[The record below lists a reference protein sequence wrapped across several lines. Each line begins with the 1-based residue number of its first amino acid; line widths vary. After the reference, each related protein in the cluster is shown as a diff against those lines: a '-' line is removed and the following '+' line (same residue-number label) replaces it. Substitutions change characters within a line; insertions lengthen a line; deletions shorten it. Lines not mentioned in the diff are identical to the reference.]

1 MDNRT
6 IDLLKI
12 RTGIKTTSITNNMS
26 DGERFQN
33 ETIRPAIKFQNDLLL
48 EAFRN
53 YTQKHKNVFKA
64 LSPDKKMDYIENA
77 IQRDMKFRNSLK
89 GMIIGVFSV
98 EEYKHYIKNSSA
110 LNKRMMHIVIQRI
123 KSQVMLLE
131 EQTLSI
137 NNRNAV

>member
-48 EAFRN
+48 EAFKN
-53 YTQKHKNVFKA
+53 YTKKHKDVFRA

-110 LNKRMMHIVIQRI
+110 LNKRMMNIVIERI